1 MRSSIPHSTPGPR
14 GLDEAQED
22 RARVQRDDLLD
33 LLRVI
38 RDALDVP
45 PGASHQGL
53 RDARARMVHTTV
65 HNVLTG
71 ALLGVAWETE
81 LLCQEIAEDSPRAAF
96 GETRVV
102 MGQGV
107 AGLWSRFLPAGEG
120 HHA

>member
-1 MRSSIPHSTPGPR
+1 MLSSIPHPTPGPR
-14 GLDEAQED
+14 GLEEAQED

-45 PGASHQGL
+45 SGASHQGL
-53 RDARARMVHTTV
+53 RDARTRMVHNTV

-81 LLCQEIAEDSPRAAF
+81 QLCQEIADESPRVAF

-102 MGQGV
+102 MGQGP
-107 AGLWSRFLPAGEG
+107 AGLWSRFAPASEG